1 MYVNKKREVNKMTN
15 FENCYEAKEAFWNIW
30 KKNKVC
36 SLSRLDI
43 DIFDGIVSFFSKNV
57 EEMDCFG
64 KFQGFAAKILTRNE
78 VKMCAKGY
86 AFLATI
92 KDEEFAHRVCTS
104 EKLWNMA
111 A

>member
-1 MYVNKKREVNKMTN
+1 MKN
-15 FENCYEAKEAFWNIW
+15 FETCYEAKEAFWNIW

-36 SLSRLDI
+36 GLSRFDI

-57 EEMDCFG
+57 GEMDVFG

-78 VKMCAKGY
+78 VKMCSKGY
-86 AFLATI
+86 AFIA
-92 KDEEFAHRVCTS
+92 KMDEDFAHRTCVS
-104 EKLWNMA
+104 EELWNMA

>member
-1 MYVNKKREVNKMTN
+1 MITY
-15 FENCYEAKEAFWNIW
+15 ENAYEAKEAFWNIW
-30 KKNKVC
+30 KTNKVC
-36 SLSRLDI
+36 GLGKFDI
-43 DIFDGIVSFFSKNV
+43 EKFDGIVSFFSKNV

-78 VKMCAKGY
+78 VKMCSKGY
-86 AFLATI
+86 AFIASI
-92 KDEEFAHRVCTS
+92 KDEEFAHRICTS

>member
-1 MYVNKKREVNKMTN
+1 MTN

-36 SLSRLDI
+36 GLSRFDI
-43 DIFDGIVSFFSKNV
+43 EIFDGIVSFFSKNV

-86 AFLATI
+86 AVLATI